1 MGFALGAMGLLVALM
16 LPLRL
21 IPTQPFDRRVNE
33 VRMVWLRYA
42 AIGIGVL
49 VMALGGPL
57 AEAVGVPV
65 VMWNRVWGT
74 LTLVAVVVAN
84 GLRHRALRAAVQAE
98 EQRLPGNVF

>member
-1 MGFALGAMGLLVALM
+1 MGVALGVMGLLLAVM
-16 LPLRL
+16 LVLRL

-33 VRMVWLRYA
+33 VRMVWLRYV

-57 AEAVGVPV
+57 AEAVGVTV
-65 VMWNRVWGT
+65 ALWDRVWLT
-74 LTLVAVVVAN
+74 LTLVAVVALN
-84 GLRHRALRAAVQAE
+84 GLRHRAVQAE